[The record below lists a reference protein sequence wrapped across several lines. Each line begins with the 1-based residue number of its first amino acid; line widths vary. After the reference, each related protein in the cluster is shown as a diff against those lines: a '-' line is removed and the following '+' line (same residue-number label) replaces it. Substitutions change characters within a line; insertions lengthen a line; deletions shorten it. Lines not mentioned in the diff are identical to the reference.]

1 LQLELEETVLSSAA
15 REEDAI
21 RESTLLRDQL
31 ATMSTVPLI
40 DASTSTGPD
49 PSIKR
54 LERKLAKATFESTIL
69 CDRLSTLTTIPK
81 VHAAVGTGPD
91 PVIDELRHRIA
102 TQEADAAEVF
112 EKAEE
117 INRKLDRERSVAQDE
132 VRKTL
137 QAMNKGVSQILEGEE
152 RRKAEAE

>member
-1 LQLELEETVLSSAA
+1 ML
-15 REEDAI
+15 
-21 RESTLLRDQL
+21 
-31 ATMSTVPLI
+31 TVPLI

-117 INRKLDRERSVAQDE
+117 INRELAGERSAAQEE
-132 VRKTL
+132 VSKMI
-137 QAMNKGVSQILEGEE
+137 QAVDNGISQILEGEE
-152 RRKAEAE
+152 RRKTEAE